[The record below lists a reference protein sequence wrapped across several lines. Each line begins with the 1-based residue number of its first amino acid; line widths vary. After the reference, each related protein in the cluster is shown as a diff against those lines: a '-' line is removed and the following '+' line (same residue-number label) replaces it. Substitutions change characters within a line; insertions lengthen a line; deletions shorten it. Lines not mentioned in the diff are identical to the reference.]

1 MKNREKDLEI
11 IRNTQEAQPAG
22 ENVQPMQPT
31 DQELAERCE
40 TLLRRYKA
48 GKQQLEDRIVE
59 NERWYRQRHGAVAR
73 NPGDPEPA
81 SAWLFNA
88 LANKHA
94 DAMDSLPALTVLP
107 REAGDKP
114 CAEVLEKVLPAV
126 LEQNDYQQVYS
137 DMWWYKLRTGTGL
150 TGVFWD
156 SSLLGG
162 LGDVC
167 IRSLDL
173 LNLFWEPGITHIQQ
187 SRNVFYVTPMDGEA
201 LRSRYPQLRDA
212 GEGSGFGAGAIQ
224 LARYVHEE
232 NLPQHDKLLM
242 IDWYYKRRL
251 NGRDV
256 LHLCKICAGQVLF
269 CSEREPEYREGYY
282 RHGRYPF
289 VLDAL
294 FPVPESPAGFGYID
308 ICKSAQLY
316 IDKLDAALLKNTLMG
331 ARPRFWKKGDGKVNV
346 QDMAL
351 LQQYLNG
358 WDVVLK

>member
-114 CAEVLEKVLPAV
+114 CAEVLEKAGVELISPQFANTNVDLPALPAESYRLV
-126 LEQNDYQQVYS
+126 QDKSIYGIMDIGGDDRGAYA
-137 DMWWYKLRTGTGL
+137 
-150 TGVFWD
+150 
-156 SSLLGG
+156 LG
-162 LGDVC
+162 
-167 IRSLDL
+167 R
-173 LNLFWEPGITHIQQ
+173 FTPFIQ
-187 SRNVFYVTPMDGEA
+187 
-201 LRSRYPQLRDA
+201 
-212 GEGSGFGAGAIQ
+212 
-224 LARYVHEE
+224 EE
-232 NLPQHDKLLM
+232 NNYRMAREMAAWKRKVSAAWDDVKILNVHRVELDNEAIFVDKKYL
-242 IDWYYKRRL
+242 YEVTL
-251 NGRDV
+251 NIAN
-256 LHLCKICAGQVLF
+256 LKL
-269 CSEREPEYREGYY
+269 Y
-282 RHGRYPF
+282 
-289 VLDAL
+289 DAHK
-294 FPVPESPAGFGYID
+294 PI
-308 ICKSAQLY
+308 KQ
-316 IDKLDAALLKNTLMG
+316 
-331 ARPRFWKKGDGKVNV
+331 
-346 QDMAL
+346 
-351 LQQYLNG
+351 
-358 WDVVLK
+358 